1 MEFARYRLPEGD
13 VPAPAG
19 AVEIGRLPPLRSAVG
34 GGMQDWMTFDL
45 SGLNL
50 LVIQIYGRYDGRRSD
65 DEDLILVA
73 AIGVDAKG
81 DKHPLG
87 LTTRRRG
94 ATHGTGRHD
103 CNFG

>member
-1 MEFARYRLPEGD
+1 LPDIGCLRETFRRLRELSKSAASRRFVALSAAR
-13 VPAPAG
+13 
-19 AVEIGRLPPLRSAVG
+19 
-34 GGMQDWMTFDL
+34 MQDWMASDL